1 MNWRNLI
8 PWLHALAFWP
18 LAGWYVRRMSDPADE
33 PWGLLALGC
42 AGLFLWMERK
52 RVPGNAPRS
61 SPAAKGRVSLLP
73 AAWITLAYVVTYPV
87 FPPLVRG
94 GLAMA
99 ALACSISA
107 CWLGRR
113 LHAGLLGLLLLSLPV
128 MLSFEYYAGY
138 PLRVAVAWVAAK
150 FLVLCGLAVR
160 SAGGQLE
167 WGAIL
172 VVVDAPCA
180 GIRFLWV
187 GACLTLT
194 LACLLR
200 LSASRTMLAGVMAFL
215 LVLAGNVARTTALFL
230 VESGILAG
238 PLWWHTALG
247 LMAFAGV
254 AAGIAF
260 LVVRMAPGPEKRSAR
275 RWATSST
282 PVWPLPMLCPGNAL
296 LKAACL
302 LAALAPCLPARMP
315 DPVSGFP
322 GWPQTFEGRR
332 LTPQA
337 MSEREWRF
345 EKTFPGRSGK
355 FHDGQRVIVLR
366 WIERPSR
373 QLHPI
378 ETCFKG
384 QGYKV
389 APEPLF
395 VDEGGNRWGAFQ
407 ALRGG
412 ERVRVRTRIQDSR
425 GRTWQDV
432 SSWFWSAAFRK
443 SEGPWWVVTVVERE
457 LELAAG
463 LPSTGARMC
472 EAPHE
477 RR

>member
-1 MNWRNLI
+1 MNWRFLI

-18 LAGWYVRRMSDPADE
+18 LAGWYVRRMTDPADE

-42 AGLFLWMERK
+42 AGLFLWLERG
-52 RVPGNAPRS
+52 RVTDPARPDG
-61 SPAAKGRVSLLP
+61 PAAKRRVSLLP
-73 AAWITLAYVVTYPV
+73 AAWITLVYVLAYPV
-87 FPPLVRG
+87 LPPLVRG

-138 PLRVAVAWVAAK
+138 PLRLAVSWVAARL
-150 FLVLCGLAVR
+150 LVLCGLAVR

-167 WGAIL
+167 WGAIR

-194 LACLLR
+194 LACLFR
-200 LSASRTMLAGVMAFL
+200 LGARRTMLAGVMAFL

-238 PLWWHTALG
+238 PSWWHTALG

-254 AAGIAF
+254 AVGIAL
-260 LVVRMAPGPEKRSAR
+260 LVLRLAPGPATASAR
-275 RWATSST
+275 TRMPPLP
-282 PVWPLPMLCPGNAL
+282 PVWPLPMVCPGKGL
-296 LKAACL
+296 LKVACL
-302 LAALAPCLPARMP
+302 LAALAPCLPDRKP
-315 DPVSGFP
+315 DPVAGFP

-332 LTPQA
+332 LIPQA
-337 MSEREWRF
+337 MSERESRF
-345 EKTFPGRSGK
+345 ERTFPGRSGK
-355 FHDGQRVIVLR
+355 FHDGQRVVVLR
-366 WIERPSR
+366 WIGRPSR

-389 APEPLF
+389 TPEPLF
-395 VDEGGNRWGAFQ
+395 VDGGGNWWGAFQ

-412 ERVRVRTRIQDSR
+412 ERVRVRTRILDSS
-425 GRTWQDV
+425 GRAWQDV
-432 SSWFWSAAFRK
+432 SSWFWSAVLRK
-443 SEGPWWVVTVVERE
+443 TEGPWWVVTVVERQP
-457 LELAAG
+457 ELAVV
-463 LPSTGARMC
+463 LPRMC
-472 EAPHE
+472 EASLE
-477 RR
+477 LR